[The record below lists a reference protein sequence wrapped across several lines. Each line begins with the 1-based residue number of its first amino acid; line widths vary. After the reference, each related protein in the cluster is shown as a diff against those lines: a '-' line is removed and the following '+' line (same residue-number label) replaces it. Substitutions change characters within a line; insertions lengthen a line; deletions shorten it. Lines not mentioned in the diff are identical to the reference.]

1 MMTADRSTHFH
12 PYAAH
17 GKMDFLFFYK
27 CISTYSSLQTTM
39 TYILI
44 TLTDYL
50 TSNVRAVYS

>member
-17 GKMDFLFFYK
+17 GKMDFLFFK
-27 CISTYSSLQTTM
+27 CISTDYRLQTTM

>member
-17 GKMDFLFFYK
+17 GKMDFLFLK

-44 TLTDYL
+44 IFTDYL